1 MRHALRGLAAVALAA
16 GFLAWPAGPLHA
28 NGVTGTFET
37 HAGVR
42 MFTPTPL
49 AHDVHAVERAPERP
63 VKVVVKV
70 HIDALALDRRYRR
83 ALAWEY
89 RKDRIHR
96 ALGHRYTGFIKMY
109 RGPRYP
115 F

>member
-1 MRHALRGLAAVALAA
+1 MRHALRSLAAVALAA
-16 GFLAWPAGPLHA
+16 GFLAWPAGSLHA
-28 NGVTGTFET
+28 NGVAGPFET
-37 HAGVR
+37 HPDVR
-42 MFTPTPL
+42 VFTPTPL
-49 AHDVHAVERAPERP
+49 AYDADALEPAPVRP

-70 HIDALALDRRYRR
+70 YLDALALDRRYRR

>member
-1 MRHALRGLAAVALAA
+1 MRHALRSLAAVALAS
-16 GFLAWPAGPLHA
+16 GFLAWPAGSLHA

-37 HAGVR
+37 HPNVR
-42 MFTPTPL
+42 VFTPTPL
-49 AHDVHAVERAPERP
+49 AHDVYAVETDPVRP
-63 VKVVVKV
+63 VKVMVKV
-70 HIDALALDRRYRR
+70 HFDALALDWRYRR